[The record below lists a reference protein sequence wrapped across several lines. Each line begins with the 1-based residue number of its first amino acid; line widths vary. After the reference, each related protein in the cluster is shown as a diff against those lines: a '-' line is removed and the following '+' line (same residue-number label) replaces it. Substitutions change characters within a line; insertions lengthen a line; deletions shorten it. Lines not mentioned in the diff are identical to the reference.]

1 MNLDWRSTTR
11 KILREDLDVV
21 LNGVLS
27 MSIDHDLVTET
38 AVPIIPPFL
47 GIAIQNPLSNGLRI

>member
-1 MNLDWRSTTR
+1 MM
-11 KILREDLDVV
+11 REDLDVV

-38 AVPIIPPFL
+38 AVLITPPFL
-47 GIAIQNPLSNGLRI
+47 GIAIQDPLSNGLRIKNIFSS